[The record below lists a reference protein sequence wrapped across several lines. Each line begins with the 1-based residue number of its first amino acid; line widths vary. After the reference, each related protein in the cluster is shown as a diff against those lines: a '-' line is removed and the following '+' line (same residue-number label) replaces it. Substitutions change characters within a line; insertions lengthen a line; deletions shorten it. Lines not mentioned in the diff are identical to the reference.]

1 MSDNS
6 SDSGTAPAGLPP
18 ESQAPPESY
27 APPGWSLPPP
37 SGWSAPSASPW
48 GDPVGGSGF
57 TPPAYSWTPQPSA
70 PPGSVGRPLKI
81 VAAIAATVLVGA
93 AAGIA
98 VAFATRSPQ
107 STPSG
112 APSTPGAT
120 SPAVARASALYHDA
134 LNAVR
139 GAAGFHYVSQST
151 GPESETF
158 VGDAGPS
165 GGRQV
170 ITFNSNYG
178 SEQFTLL
185 LVGSTVYFEG
195 NTPAIED
202 QLGIAAANAPALQ
215 GKWVTVSQGD
225 GPYTVLQ
232 PGITVTDQAQ
242 EIEFVPTSTSNVTAQ
257 DGTAAYRIA
266 GSIASQQG
274 VASTV
279 HLDITTST
287 HRPLAFV
294 TSESGGG
301 VSITSTTTFTN
312 WGTAPTVAAPSGAV
326 AWSTL
331 GGTAPPGGYG
341 SGGAGSGTATPTPT
355 GQGTI

>member
-1 MSDNS
+1 M
-6 SDSGTAPAGLPP
+6 
-18 ESQAPPESY
+18 
-27 APPGWSLPPP
+27 
-37 SGWSAPSASPW
+37 
-48 GDPVGGSGF
+48 
-57 TPPAYSWTPQPSA
+57 
-70 PPGSVGRPLKI
+70 
-81 VAAIAATVLVGA
+81 AAIAATVLIGA

-112 APSTPGAT
+112 ASATP
-120 SPAVARASALYHDA
+120 SALYHDA
-134 LNAVR
+134 LNAIR

-178 SEQFTLL
+178 TEQFTLL
-185 LVGSTVYFEG
+185 LVGATVYFEG

-202 QLGIAAANAPALQ
+202 QLGVAAAKAPALQ
-215 GKWVTVSQGD
+215 GEWVTVSQGD
-225 GPYTVLQ
+225 GPYKVVQ
-232 PGITVTDQAQ
+232 PGITVSDQAQ
-242 EIEFVPTSTSNVTAQ
+242 EIEFLPASAVKVTTQ
-257 DGTAAYRIA
+257 DGTSAYRIA
-266 GSIASQQG
+266 GSVATQQG
-274 VASTV
+274 VAA

-287 HRPLAFV
+287 HQPLAFV
-294 TSESGGG
+294 TAETIGG
-301 VSITSTTTFTN
+301 VSITSTTMFTN
-312 WGTAPTVAAPSGAV
+312 WGTAPTVTAPSGAV

-331 GGTAPPGGYG
+331 GATAPPGGYG
-341 SGGAGSGTATPTPT
+341 TGGAGSGTATPTPT